1 MPEVRMTV
9 EEYLALVEA
18 AQVPASVRASR
29 AKTARMSEAIKKKRS
44 GKAAKGM
51 GRAMREANKRLRT
64 KSGKLRKGKTQ
75 ADVAKLAHKIRRKK
89 YA

>member
-1 MPEVRMTV
+1 MVPEVRTTV
-9 EEYLALVEA
+9 EEYLRLVEA
-18 AQVPASVRASR
+18 KTGTPEFSRQMPEKMPRPKRKRA
-29 AKTARMSEAIKKKRS
+29 

-51 GRAMREANKRLRT
+51 AQAMKEANKRLRT

-75 ADVAKLAHKIRRKK
+75 ADVAKLAHKIRRQK